1 MLCRVCN
8 SHVDWCP
15 HLSGCPYADYLNTPP
30 AAQLQ
35 LTYPQRRGNKPTADD
50 LLRIEQLGFN
60 PFQPRGH
67 SAR

>member
-15 HLSGCPYADYLNTPP
+15 HLSGCPYADYLTTPP
-30 AAQLQ
+30 AARLQ
-35 LTYPQRRGNKPTADD
+35 LIYPQWRGNKPTADD
-50 LLRIEQLGFN
+50 LLRIERLGFSL
-60 PFQPRGH
+60 FLPRES